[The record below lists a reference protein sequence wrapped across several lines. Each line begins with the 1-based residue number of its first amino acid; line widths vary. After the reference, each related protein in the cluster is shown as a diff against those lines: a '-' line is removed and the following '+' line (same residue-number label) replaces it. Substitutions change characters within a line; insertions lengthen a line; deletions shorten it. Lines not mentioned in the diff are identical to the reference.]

1 MPHGKLHELD
11 GIADLELLHDSRA
24 VRFHGLGR
32 KRQGLRDRGVGAP
45 FDDQLQ
51 HVPLTQ
57 GEAVERADVR
67 AFAEIVVDHRLG
79 DPVAQVSFPGA
90 QRSPRLPP
98 SLARGFLEDVA
109 LRARL
114 QGAVDVLRAQIHGED
129 QHARLRA
136 FLDDAPRRL
145 DAVELRHGDVNDADV
160 RFQAQRL
167 GDRLAAVARRR
178 DHLQVARFEQ
188 GPKTVP
194 DDRVIVGKQH
204 RYRHVAPPLWTW
216 YSTSTCTPA
225 RGPAFS
231 ENWAPTASARSRM
244 INSPQPDSRLDL
256 STRFGSKPTPSS
268 RTDRVARPLA
278 RRIAISTRCAFECL
292 ATLLSASWAIRNMAR
307 STGLG
312 RSAAG
317 ASPSKATRIPVLREK
332 PVASERRA
340 AGSP

>member
-1 MPHGKLHELD
+1 MSHRELHELD
-11 GIADLELLHDSRA
+11 GIAHLELLHDARA
-24 VRFHGLGR
+24 VGFHRLGR
-32 KRQGLRDRGVGAP
+32 KRQRLRDCGVGAP
-45 FDDQLQ
+45 LDDQLQ
-51 HVPLTQ
+51 HVSLAQ

-67 AFAEIVVDHRLG
+67 AFAKIVVDHRLG
-79 DPVAQVSFPGA
+79 DPMAQVALAGA
-90 QRSPRLPP
+90 QRADRLHHF
-98 SLARGFLEDVA
+98 LARGFLEDVA

-114 QGAVDVLRAQIHGED
+114 QRPVDVLRAQIHGED
-129 QHARLRA
+129 QHARLRT

-145 DAVELRHGDVNDADV
+145 DTVELRHGDVHDDDV
-160 RFQAQRL
+160 RSQAQRL
-167 GDRLAAVARRR
+167 GDRLATVARDR
-178 DHLQVARFEQ
+178 DHLQVAHLKK
-188 GPKTVP
+188 GAKTVA
-194 DDRVIVGKQH
+194 DDSVIVGEQH
-204 RYRHVAPPLWTW
+204 RYRHFTPPLWTW

-225 RGPAFS
+225 CRLAFS

-244 INSPQPDSRLDL
+244 INNPQPASRLDL
-256 STRFGSKPTPSS
+256 SIRFGSKPTPSS

-292 ATLLSASWAIRNMAR
+292 ATLLSASWAIRNIAR

-317 ASPSKATRIPVLREK
+317 ASPSKATWVPVLREK